1 MVKPMKSIPS
11 VMMRGGTSRGLYFRS
26 DDLPKD
32 RNEIAAILISAMGS
46 YDPTQI
52 DGVGGAT
59 SLTSKVAIVGPS
71 TMPNVD
77 IDYLF
82 SQVGTRDATVD
93 FGPTCGNMLAGVG
106 PFAIEAGMVT
116 ASYGETSLRIR
127 SVNTSAIIEACIQT
141 PDGRVSYEGDTSID
155 GVPGTAAPIIL
166 NFRDAIGSKSG
177 ALFPTGE
184 TTETIDG
191 VEVSLVDATMP
202 AIILRARDI
211 GKTGYETAAELDDD
225 RLMFARLEAMRR
237 EAGRRMGLGDV
248 SDSVVPK
255 IMLVAP
261 PQKGGTITSR
271 YLVPDRTHAAHAVTG
286 AVTLAHCVATQ
297 GTVTDSITRT
307 PDESPTEVK
316 IEHPSGKL
324 EILLGEKTAGVIR
337 TARRLFAGEV
347 YVTDCLTRGRK
358 AA

>member
-1 MVKPMKSIPS
+1 MGKPMKSIPS

-26 DDLPKD
+26 EDLPKD
-32 RNEIAAILISAMGS
+32 RDEIANILLSAMGS

-71 TMPNVD
+71 TEPD
-77 IDYLF
+77 IDLDYLF
-82 SQVGTRDATVD
+82 VQVGTREAVVD

-106 PFAIEAGMVT
+106 PFAIDSGMIP
-116 ASYGETSLRIR
+116 AADGETNIRIR
-127 SVNTSAIIEACIQT
+127 SVNTDAVIEACIQT
-141 PDGRVSYEGDTSID
+141 PNRQVVYEGDTAID

-184 TTETIDG
+184 TTEVIDG
-191 VEVSLVDATMP
+191 IDVSLVDATMP
-202 AIILRARDI
+202 AMILRAKDI
-211 GKTGYETAAELDDD
+211 GKSGYETTSELDDD

-261 PQKGGTITSR
+261 PRKGGTIASR

-286 AVTLAHCVATQ
+286 AVTLAHCVATP
-297 GTVTDSITRT
+297 GTVTDSMRKT
-307 PDESPTEVK
+307 PEETPAEVK

-324 EILLGEKTAGVIR
+324 DILLGENTAGVIR
-337 TARRLFAGEV
+337 TARRLFAGDV
-347 YVTDCLTRGRK
+347 YVTDYLTQDRK

>member
-1 MVKPMKSIPS
+1 
-11 VMMRGGTSRGLYFRS
+11 MRGGTSRGLYFRS
-26 DDLPKD
+26 DDLPKNRD
-32 RNEIAAILISAMGS
+32 DIATILLSAMGS

-71 TMPNVD
+71 TIPGMD

-82 SQVGTRDATVD
+82 AQVGTREAVVD

-106 PFAIEAGMVT
+106 PFAIDAGMVT
-116 ASYGETSLRIR
+116 AKNGETSIRIQ
-127 SVNTSAIIEACIQT
+127 SVNTGAVIEACIQT
-141 PDGRVSYEGDTSID
+141 PDGQVIYEGDTSID

-177 ALFPTGE
+177 ALFPTGQ
-184 TTETIDG
+184 TTETIDS

-202 AIILRARDI
+202 AMILRARDI
-211 GKTGYETAAELDDD
+211 GKTGYETTTALDDD
-225 RLMFARLEAMRR
+225 RMMFARLEAMRR

-286 AVTLAHCVATQ
+286 AVTLAHCIATP
-297 GTVTDSITRT
+297 GTITDCITKT
-307 PDESPTEVK
+307 PEETPTEVK

-324 EILLGEKTAGVIR
+324 DILLGENTAGVIR

-347 YVTDCLTRGRK
+347 YVTDCLTQGRK